1 MSDEYTVI
9 NREIIVN
16 APIDKVFSA
25 VSDQDQL
32 TNWFPDIA
40 VLEKLEGGRVSFKL
54 LKSDKNKLD
63 KDHEMNGKTIK
74 FIPNKELSYTWQ
86 FQNMP
91 DFSTNTI
98 VTWKFES
105 LAKNKTKVI
114 PKA

>member
-40 VLEKLEGGRVSFKL
+40 VLEKLEG
-54 LKSDKNKLD
+54 
-63 KDHEMNGKTIK
+63 
-74 FIPNKELSYTWQ
+74 
-86 FQNMP
+86 
-91 DFSTNTI
+91 
-98 VTWKFES
+98 
-105 LAKNKTKVI
+105 
-114 PKA
+114 